1 MANTVNY
8 VSYTHAP
15 SGSETFERRYTITFS
30 GSYTAGASNGETCN
44 LITAAN
50 LNGLEGNADL
60 PVVSGDTGYP
70 DVLVAN
76 FQGYQVLLGPLS
88 AGSFQVR
95 FFVMSSV
102 STELASG
109 AYPTAVSGGVLIVA
123 VRKRS

>member
-30 GSYTAGASNGETCN
+30 GSYTAGASSGETCN
-44 LITAAN
+44 LVTATN

-60 PVVSGDTGYP
+60 PVVSGDTGYV

-76 FQGYQVLLGPLS
+76 FQGYQVLLGPLA

-95 FFVMSSV
+95 FFAMSTN
-102 STELASG
+102 TELPTQ
-109 AYPTAVSGGVLIVA
+109 AYTTPVSGGVLVVA

>member
-44 LITAAN
+44 LISATN

-60 PVVSGDTGYP
+60 PVVSGDTGYV
-70 DVLVAN
+70 DIRLAN
-76 FQGYQVLLGPLS
+76 FQGYQVVVGPLS
-88 AGSFQVR
+88 AGAFQVR
-95 FFVMSSV
+95 FFVMSTN
-102 STELASG
+102 TELASG
-109 AYPTAVSGGVLIVA
+109 TYLTAITGGVLVIA

>member
-1 MANTVNY
+1 MANTINY

-44 LITAAN
+44 LMTATN

-60 PVVSGDTGYP
+60 PVVSGDTGYV
-70 DVLVAN
+70 DVRLAN
-76 FQGYQVLLGPLS
+76 FQGYQVLLGPLA

-95 FFVMSSV
+95 FFAMSTN
-102 STELASG
+102 TELASG
-109 AYPTAVSGGVLIVA
+109 AYTTPVSGGVLVVA

>member
-15 SGSETFERRYTITFS
+15 SGSETFERRYTNTFS

-44 LITAAN
+44 LMTATN

-60 PVVSGDTGYP
+60 PVVSGDTGYV

-76 FQGYQVLLGPLS
+76 FQGYQVLLGPLA

-95 FFVMSSV
+95 FFAMSTN
-102 STELASG
+102 TELPSG
-109 AYPTAVSGGVLIVA
+109 GYTTPVSGGVLVVA

>member
-44 LITAAN
+44 LISATN

-60 PVVSGDTGYP
+60 PVVSGDTGYV
-70 DVLVAN
+70 DIRLAN
-76 FQGYQVLLGPLS
+76 FQGYQVVVGPLS

-95 FFVMSSV
+95 FFVMSTN
-102 STELASG
+102 TELASG
-109 AYPTAVSGGVLIVA
+109 TYLTAITGGVLVIA

>member
-44 LITAAN
+44 LISATN

-60 PVVSGDTGYP
+60 PVVSGDTGYV
-70 DVLVAN
+70 DIRLAN
-76 FQGYQVLLGPLS
+76 FQGYQVIVGPLS

-95 FFVMSSV
+95 FFLMGGA
-102 STELASG
+102 ELASG
-109 AYPTAVSGGVLIVA
+109 AYPTAVSGGVLVVA

>member
-1 MANTVNY
+1 MANTINY

-44 LITAAN
+44 LMTATN

-60 PVVSGDTGYP
+60 PVVSGDTGYV
-70 DVLVAN
+70 DVRLAN
-76 FQGYQVLLGPLS
+76 FQGYQVLLGPLA

-95 FFVMSSV
+95 FFVMS
-102 STELASG
+102 TTAELASG
-109 AYPTAVSGGVLIVA
+109 AYPTAVSGGVLVVA

>member
-1 MANTVNY
+1 MANTINY

-30 GSYTAGASNGETCN
+30 GSYTAGASSGETCN
-44 LITAAN
+44 LVTATN

-60 PVVSGDTGYP
+60 PVVSGDTGYV

-76 FQGYQVLLGPLS
+76 FQGYQVLLGPLA

-95 FFVMSSV
+95 FFAMSTN
-102 STELASG
+102 TELASG
-109 AYPTAVSGGVLIVA
+109 AYTTPVSGGVLVVA